1 MKPPT
6 LFDTVLE
13 NRVGPHRHGQPAT
26 ARQAAESNAPRS
38 GTQRGKVLL
47 LLARAGDHGATDY
60 ELAEA
65 AGIIRPH
72 VAGTRRKELQQQ
84 GFVVE
89 TERRRNTDTGSPAVV
104 WVITPDGV
112 EAARSMVERRS
123 A

>member
-1 MKPPT
+1 MTAPT
-6 LFDTVLE
+6 LWDSVTA
-13 NRVGPHRHGQPAT
+13 NIVGPSRHGQPST
-26 ARQAAESNAPRS
+26 ARAAAESNAPRS

-104 WVITPDGV
+104 WVITEAGV
-112 EAARSMVERRS
+112 EAARLMVERRS